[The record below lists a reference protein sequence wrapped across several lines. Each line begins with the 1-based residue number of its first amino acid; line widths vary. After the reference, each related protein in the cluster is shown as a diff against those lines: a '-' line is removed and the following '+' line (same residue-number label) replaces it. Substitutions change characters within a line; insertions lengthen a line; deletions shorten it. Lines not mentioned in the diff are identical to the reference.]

1 MRSNKRPSGVFEQQ
15 PGLAPENYKN
25 PEPFQGQRLK
35 KGSGF
40 LILRYSFVQVAI
52 AFLFCNNPLFIPD
65 FLQKIHAGRVAAA
78 YRMCYDEVQN
88 FKRSDGF

>member
-1 MRSNKRPSGVFEQQ
+1 MHKIRNLFGARTAQ
-15 PGLAPENYKN
+15 
-25 PEPFQGQRLK
+25 

-40 LILRYSFVQVAI
+40 LILRYFFVQVAI
-52 AFLFCNNPLFIPD
+52 AFLFCNSPLFMPE

-88 FKRSDGF
+88 LKRSDGF